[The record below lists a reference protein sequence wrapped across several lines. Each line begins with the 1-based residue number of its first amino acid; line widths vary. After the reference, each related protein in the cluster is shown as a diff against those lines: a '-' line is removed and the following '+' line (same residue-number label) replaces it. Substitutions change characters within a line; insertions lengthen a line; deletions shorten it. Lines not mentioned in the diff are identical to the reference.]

1 MIAIFTTDVRLDG
14 IEILLWCSKCNA
26 FRDENDEN
34 SFEKQKSPWSHDH
47 LGLNPDL
54 QRIFEAQF
62 LTSMEAV
69 SETSHFLLFLRATT
83 LVVGFSR
90 PVFLAV
96 IEVLDGQ
103 KKLVRVGR

>member
-1 MIAIFTTDVRLDG
+1 MIAIFTTDVRFDG

-69 SETSHFLLFLRATT
+69 SETSHFLLFLRTMA
-83 LVVGFSR
+83 LVVGFLR

-96 IEVLDGQ
+96 IDNLLNGQ
-103 KKLVRVGR
+103 KILVRG